1 MRLTGYQ
8 LLKFLLKLYAKPYE
22 GIHESSIIMQW
33 VVMELKVKDYFPEEV
48 YFLIAFKIFPKPIG
62 I

>member
-22 GIHESSIIMQW
+22 GIHGSSIIMQW
-33 VVMELKVKDYFPEEV
+33 VVMELEVKVF
-48 YFLIAFKIFPKPIG
+48 FS
-62 I
+62 